1 VVSEAKTGT
10 DLRPEPGTRPDS
22 TLMDTALLA
31 VSHGTADPHGQA
43 RIRALAQAV
52 RKLLDAEVLLSHVDV
67 QSPRV
72 GEVVASLPGDRPAV
86 VVPLLLSA
94 GYHVKVDLAE
104 AAGNHPVAG
113 ALGPDGRLV
122 DVLVRRALEAGFVR
136 GRHRVVLGAAGST
149 DAGAVADCREV
160 ARRLAARLGTPV
172 AEAYL
177 SAARPTVAEAVAA
190 ARRDDLPDDPPSPVL
205 VVSYLLAPGYFQRLL
220 EAEAAGAGAAATT
233 APVLGGADGGV
244 EPPAEVV
251 GIVVDRFR
259 EAAGRAGLGRPTT
272 GCPTAAGR

>member
-1 VVSEAKTGT
+1 VGPEPKTGT
-10 DLRPEPGTRPDS
+10 DVRPEPGTRPD
-22 TLMDTALLA
+22 TALLDTALLA

-52 RKLLDAEVLLSHVDV
+52 RDRLDTQVLLAHVDV

-104 AAGNHPVAG
+104 AAGDHPVAG

-122 DVLVRRALEAGFVR
+122 DVLVRRALEAGFAR

-160 ARRLAARLGTPV
+160 ALRLAERLGTPV
-172 AEAYL
+172 AGAFL

-190 ARRDDLPDDPPSPVL
+190 ARRDDLPDDQPSPVL

-233 APVLGGADGGV
+233 APVLGGAGGGG

-251 GIVVDRFR
+251 GIVVDRFLA
-259 EAAGRAGLGRPTT
+259 AAGQTGVGRPTA